1 MSKSQYLQLFKNQ
14 TDTSHKLLID
24 ATGENTF
31 FKSDRDIKFETD
43 LLVKQGALYKS
54 VSSQIFVDLPNTI
67 ESHYQHFSDYH
78 NAVVA
83 SVIAETNAR
92 TAADSK
98 ISIDISTEAKT
109 RADYDAS
116 LLASLQTEVSTRTSA
131 DATFT
136 NSLNYEVSRAMT
148 QETLLSQNIIDE
160 GKLRFDADELEK
172 KARADA
178 VAFEG
183 KLRFDADEL
192 EKKARADADALLN
205 SRCDSLSLSI
215 DDEKKARLDGY
226 LSLSTRCDV
235 LNSRLN
241 NLTVNT
247 DPSRLD
253 SLSEIVNRMNSTGL
267 DVYARLATIENAL
280 EMLRNASLY
289 SNQQLSFAPDIPVS
303 L

>member
-14 TDTSHKLLID
+14 TDTSHKFLID
-24 ATGENTF
+24 ATGENTH
-31 FKSDRDIKFETD
+31 FKSDKDVKFETD
-43 LLVKQGALYKS
+43 LLVKQGVLYKS

-78 NAVVA
+78 NSDVA
-83 SVIAETNAR
+83 ALISETNAR

-98 ISIDISTEAKT
+98 LSIDISTEAKT
-109 RADYDAS
+109 RADYDSS
-116 LLASLQTEVSTRTSA
+116 LLASLQTEVSTRSSA
-131 DATFT
+131 DNTFT

-148 QETLLSQNIIDE
+148 QEALLSQQIVDE
-160 GKLRFDADELEK
+160 AKSRFDADELEK
-172 KARADA
+172 KTRQ
-178 VAFEG
+178 
-183 KLRFDADEL
+183 DADEL
-192 EKKARADADALLN
+192 EKKTRQDAVAGEKKEREDADTVLN
-205 SRCDSLSLSI
+205 SRCDSLILLL
-215 DDEKKARLDGY
+215 DDEKKARLDGD

-247 DPSRLD
+247 DPVRLD
-253 SLSEIVNRMNSTGL
+253 SLSEIVNRMNATGQ

-289 SNQQLSFAPDIPVS
+289 TNQQVVFLPDIPAS